1 MTCLVRLDFTGG
13 SRYFGP
19 LPHSTS
25 MQTAQI
31 HASGITFRAV
41 NEEDQEFLLHLY
53 STTRAEEIEAWGWSE
68 AQARLFLEMQFT
80 ARQRSYQAMYPGA
93 TYTLILKDGQPVG
106 QQIADRGAKSI
117 RLIDIAILPQYRG
130 AGIGTLLLKDLVD
143 ESRSKKVPIELKV
156 SKSNTAAARLYE
168 RMGFIRLG
176 EDAMY
181 YEMMR
186 NPE

>member
-1 MTCLVRLDFTGG
+1 
-13 SRYFGP
+13 
-19 LPHSTS
+19 
-25 MQTAQI
+25 
-31 HASGITFRAV
+31 
-41 NEEDQEFLLHLY
+41 
-53 STTRAEEIEAWGWSE
+53 
-68 AQARLFLEMQFT
+68 
-80 ARQRSYQAMYPGA
+80 MYPGA

>member
-1 MTCLVRLDFTGG
+1 
-13 SRYFGP
+13 
-19 LPHSTS
+19 

-53 STTRAEEIEAWGWSE
+53 STTRAEEIEAWGWPE

-106 QQIADRGAKSI
+106 QQIVDRDAKTI
-117 RLIDIAILPQYRG
+117 RLIDIALLPACRR
-130 AGIGTLLLKDLVD
+130 AGIGTLQLRNLIE
-143 ESRSKKVPIELKV
+143 ESRSRKVDVELKV
-156 SKSNTAAARLYE
+156 LKSNIAAARLYE
-168 RMGFIRLG
+168 RMGFIKFDK
-176 EDAMY
+176 DAMY
-181 YEMMR
+181 YEMIR